1 MSDEVQRGFFG
12 GSSNDSSDAT
22 DASDQ
27 RKNRMAKMIR
37 WLPMAVFGIVILS
50 QLVFGWFAG
59 SAIPTVDYSLF
70 KDRIVS
76 GDVTRVEISTKY
88 ITAAGLRAGSDEP
101 VPLYRTIPV
110 DDSSFI
116 DLLDENGVEYYAV
129 PDRNNGWI
137 GTLLSFLFPVAILLF
152 LWRRMSRGA
161 GRMGSD
167 LLSIGKSR
175 SRVVAEG
182 ETGVTFADVAGADE
196 AKAELEEIVDFLKN
210 PARYSE
216 VGGRIPRGVL
226 LVGAPG
232 TGKTLLAR
240 AVAGEA
246 SVPFIRLSGADF
258 VEMFVGVGASRVRDL
273 FKQARAK
280 SPSIVFI
287 DELDAIGRSR
297 ATAGIGSN
305 DEREQTLNQLLV
317 EMDGFDTSTGVII
330 LAATNRP
337 EILDPALLRPG
348 RFDRQVLVDKPDL
361 DGREQILNLHA
372 QGVSVDPGVDYRLV
386 ARATAGLAGAD
397 LANIVNEAAL
407 LAVRAN
413 RKLVVQEDF
422 SEAIEKA
429 VAGLS
434 RKNRA
439 LEEGERKI
447 VAFHETGHALMAH
460 LTPDADPVEKISIV
474 PRGLGALGYTIQ
486 LPTEERFLMTRS
498 ALLGR
503 IDVLLAGRAAEQ
515 IVFGDISTGAGND
528 LTRASEIARKMIT
541 DYGMSEKF
549 RNVYLPSRRAST
561 FLDDGGVLQREYAE
575 STQTYIDEETAR
587 ITDERYQ
594 HVVTELSANTATLHR
609 IAESLLANE
618 VMDRAKFMELIQE
631 QAA

>member
-137 GTLLSFLFPVAILLF
+137 GALLSFLFPVAILLF